1 MSDVYFRYDGTV
13 LTPVGAAV
21 PSADIAVLGQPADFS
36 TQPGSPLQAI
46 YSQPNSNSASI
57 STASWAAQEIAFT
70 FSAPPPADVLADTY
84 IAVSG
89 VSPTGYNSTLEEPWL
104 VLSVVGNV
112 VTVAALTNPGTYSS
126 GGTVTTSVLPNPTLS
141 DGNGNF
147 FFYTLPGLVSV
158 QIYYSTVELDF
169 TDQQIVA
176 VGTGTGTV
184 TSVALTMPA
193 EFSVAGSPITTVG
206 TFAVTKAT
214 QNPNLVYA
222 GPASG
227 GAAVPTF
234 RVLVAGDLPGGSG
247 TVSSVALTLTVPS
260 SIFTVSVTGS
270 PITTSGTLAQT
281 VGLQNQTANTVW
293 AGPSSGSPAP
303 PTFRPLTAA
312 DYSNL
317 IAGAASGTIT
327 TGPVS
332 FTGVAG
338 PGFMAI
344 VRVSLYLYTATA
356 GSGGTATVTTTYLD
370 RTSTTQTIVS
380 STIDLTSLGSFQ
392 QLTQFLAANT
402 ALIDSTVTYTITVSG
417 ASGSPHWGL
426 VWTFETL

>member
-112 VTVAALTNPGTYSS
+112 VTVAALTHPGSYSS

-193 EFSVAGSPITTVG
+193 EFSVAGSPITTAG

-260 SIFTVSVTGS
+260 SIFTVSITGS
-270 PITTSGTLAQT
+270 PITTSGTLAQAI
-281 VGLQNQTANTVW
+281 GIQNQTENTVW
-293 AGPSSGSPAP
+293 AGPTSGSPAP
-303 PTFRPLTAA
+303 PTFRALVTADLPGAVVLIA
-312 DYSNL
+312 DTFSRNQGTSLSATPIGGAPASNL
-317 IAGAASGTIT
+317 I
-327 TGPVS
+327 
-332 FTGVAG
+332 
-338 PGFMAI
+338 
-344 VRVSLYLYTATA
+344 RVSVYLFTLTA
-356 GSGGTATVTTTYLD
+356 GTGGTATYTLGFEDSVSQSQSFT
-370 RTSTTQTIVS
+370 S
-380 STIDLTSLGSFQ
+380 STVDLTALGSFQ
-392 QLTQFLAANT
+392 QATYFLDTLPA
-402 ALIDSTVTYTITVSG
+402 STPTIAVTVAG
-417 ASGSPHWGL
+417 ATGSP
-426 VWTFETL
+426 VWKVVVVAEEI